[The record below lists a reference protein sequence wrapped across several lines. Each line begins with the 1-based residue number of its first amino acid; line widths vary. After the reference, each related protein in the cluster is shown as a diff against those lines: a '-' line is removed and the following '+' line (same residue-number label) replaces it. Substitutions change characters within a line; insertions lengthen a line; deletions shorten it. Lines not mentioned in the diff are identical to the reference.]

1 MKKLF
6 LMGIALLLVLAGCS
20 KESREELRVFNWG
33 AYIDESVI
41 TEFENKFNV
50 KVIYDTFESNE
61 IMYTKLQDG
70 SKYDILIP
78 SDYMIQRLN
87 DEGRLQE
94 LDYSKIPNYSNVM
107 DSLKDPHFDPE
118 NKYSVPYFWGN
129 VGLLYNPEV
138 IALSDLEAQGWNV
151 LTNEKYQDNLFFY
164 DSERDAF
171 MVALK
176 ALGYSMNTTE
186 PAELEAAYQWLIDMK
201 KSMKPVY
208 VTDQVIDNMESG
220 IKDLAV
226 MYSGDANYIMS
237 VNEELE
243 YFVPEQGTNFWLD
256 AMVIPDNA
264 LNVDLAHEWINYMLE
279 PEVSQL
285 ITEEVGYTSPIQSV
299 IDAVTGPGGA
309 YEGISSYV
317 PRLDFPSDEEF
328 IYDAD
333 LKVIMSEYWN
343 RVITTQ

>member
-1 MKKLF
+1 MKKSL

-87 DEGRLQE
+87 DEGRLQQ
-94 LDYSKIPNYSNVM
+94 LDYSKIPNYSNVIN
-107 DSLKDPHFDPE
+107 SLKGPHFDPE

-138 IALSDLEAQGWNV
+138 IALSELEAQGWNV

-264 LNVDLAHEWINYMLE
+264 LNVDLAHEWINYMLD

-317 PRLDFPSDEEF
+317 PRIDFPSDEEF